1 MKIHPFNIS
10 LDGYRWWREST
21 EGRRGEKKKNCRG
34 TRNDESCRGGKWNA
48 AALYSIV
55 SSKFVSDKK
64 KKSYFA
70 ELVEKAKTKRKIKK
84 GKEEKKERKVKK

>member
-1 MKIHPFNIS
+1 MVEGKY
-10 LDGYRWWREST
+10 GGE
-21 EGRRGEKKKNCRG
+21 EGRKKKKNCRG

>member
-1 MKIHPFNIS
+1 MVEGKY
-10 LDGYRWWREST
+10 GGE
-21 EGRRGEKKKNCRG
+21 EGRKKKNCRG

-64 KKSYFA
+64 KKVTSPNS
-70 ELVEKAKTKRKIKK
+70 LKKQKLK
-84 GKEEKKERKVKK
+84 GK